1 MTTAKQ
7 ARIEE
12 NTMKLRAF
20 LVTLS
25 LVIGSLVF
33 SSPAHA
39 AGCVTK
45 AEYRQLRN
53 GMSQKQVSKIFG
65 TPGNIL
71 TQSSGFGTSIVM
83 RDYKTC
89 SPYRYGSVSIMF
101 TNNRLDTKSALWM

>member
-1 MTTAKQ
+1 
-7 ARIEE
+7 
-12 NTMKLRAF
+12 MKLRVAMLAITLGF
-20 LVTLS
+20 LPSIT
-25 LVIGSLVF
+25 